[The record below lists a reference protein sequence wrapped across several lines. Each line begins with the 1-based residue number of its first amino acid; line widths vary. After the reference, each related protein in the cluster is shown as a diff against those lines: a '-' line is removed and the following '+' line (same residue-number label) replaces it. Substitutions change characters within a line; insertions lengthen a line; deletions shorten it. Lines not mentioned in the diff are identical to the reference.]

1 MDISDAGTGTGT
13 GKKSKNAL
21 KLNKFPSMKQTKS
34 LYFERF

>member
-1 MDISDAGTGTGT
+1 MLELGLERV
-13 GKKSKNAL
+13 KKSKNAL